1 MCCRDISFCVVGCI
15 VLFHF
20 ILIWVDFDPVR
31 KSTPMGKHCLFLW
44 PKGDKAA
51 ACEESAVG
59 HQMGSGCTVCSARG
73 RGRRWFWG
81 VFDTQ
86 ETC

>member
-1 MCCRDISFCVVGCI
+1 MCWRDIAFWVVGCI

-20 ILIWVDFDPVR
+20 ILIWVGFNPVR
-31 KSTPMGKHCLFLW
+31 KSTPMGKHCLFMW

-51 ACEESAVG
+51 AGEESAVG
-59 HQMGSGCTVCSARG
+59 HQMGSGRTVCSA